1 MSEYKYGV
9 YGTIGNDI
17 VQNASQAGVAP
28 VYFGTAPVNLLSD
41 PTGKINVPVKISN
54 LSDAQKKIGHFS
66 DSAKWGKYTLCEAV
80 AAHFSNKNGNVGP
93 IYVIN
98 VLDPETHKK
107 STKTTKSLT
116 FANKKATIESDD
128 IILSTFAIDDKVLG
142 TDFEIGYDFSTGVLT
157 ILDKGEEAMTTVTA
171 SFDEVDTAAVT
182 AESVIGEVKEDGT
195 VSGIAALKL
204 VYQTCNV
211 IPTYLAAP
219 GWSHNKAVYDALV
232 SASQKINGHWHAFVF
247 ADIPV
252 AENKTIESATK
263 WKTDN
268 GYTSG
273 FSKVYWPMF
282 KDNGSVFHLATL
294 ALVEKLR
301 GDLANDNIPFE
312 TEGNKAIPGTGLYF
326 GEGGP
331 VTSFDKADA
340 NELTAAGI
348 TTAIYWESNWR
359 IWGDHTAAYTYNGN
373 HKASE
378 IFDVN
383 MQMLFFIAN
392 SFQKEWGLTI
402 DKPMTLALRDT
413 ILNREQEKLDVL
425 VAKGALLGA
434 PSVEFIETNNTT
446 NEMMNGNF
454 RWDISATIT
463 PPLKSATGVV
473 CYTDAG
479 FEAYFGGDDNG

>member
-1 MSEYKYGV
+1 MAEYKYGV
-9 YGTIGNDI
+9 YGEIGND
-17 VQNASQAGVAP
+17 VAQNASQAGTAP
-28 VYFGTAPVNLLSD
+28 VYFGTAPVHLLSD
-41 PTGKINVPVKISN
+41 HTGTVNVPVKISN
-54 LSDAQKKIGHFS
+54 LSDAKKKLGHFS

-80 AAHFSNKNGNVGP
+80 AAHFANQNGNVGP

-98 VLDPETHKK
+98 VLDPATHKK
-107 STKTTKSLT
+107 SAATTKSLT
-116 FANKKATIESDD
+116 FANKKATIEADD

-142 TDFEIGYDFSTGVLT
+142 TDYTIDYDFGTGILT
-157 ILDKGEEAMTTVTA
+157 ITDKGAEPMTTVTA
-171 SFDEVDTAAVT
+171 SYNAVDTDAVT
-182 AESVIGEVKEDGT
+182 ATTVIGSTNADGS

-219 GWSHNKAVYDALV
+219 GWSDTKGVYDALV
-232 SASQKINGHWHAFVF
+232 AASQNINGHWCAFVY

-252 AENKTIESATK
+252 DSNETIDKAK
-263 WKTDN
+263 AWKVAN

-273 FSKVYWPMF
+273 FSKVFWPMA
-282 KDNGSVFHLATL
+282 KDGSTVYHLATL
-294 ALVEKLR
+294 ALVEKIR
-301 GDLANDNIPFE
+301 CDMANGNVPFE
-312 TEGNKAIPGTGLYF
+312 TEGNKAIPVTGLYF
-326 GEGGP
+326 GAG
-331 VTSFDKADA
+331 VNTSGFDKSDA

-348 TTAIYWESNWR
+348 STAIYWEGNWR
-359 IWGDHTAAYTYNGN
+359 MWGDHTAAYNYDGN
-373 HKASE
+373 HKARE

-383 MQMLFFIAN
+383 MMMLFFIAN
-392 SFQKEWGLTI
+392 SFQKEWGTTI

-425 VAKGALLGA
+425 VAKGALIGS
-434 PSVEFIETNNTT
+434 PSVEFLETNNATT
-446 NEMMNGNF
+446 DMMNGNF

-479 FEAYFGGDDNG
+479 FSAYFGGDD

>member
-1 MSEYKYGV
+1 MAEYKYGV
-9 YGTIGNDI
+9 YGVIGNDI
-17 VQNASQAGVAP
+17 AQNASQAGMAP

-41 PTGKINVPVKISN
+41 CTGMVNTPVKISN
-54 LSDAQKKIGHFS
+54 LSDAQKKLGHFA

-80 AAHFSNKNGNVGP
+80 AAHFANKNGNVGP

-107 STKTTKSLT
+107 SAKTTKSLT
-116 FANKKATIESDD
+116 FANKKATIEADD

-142 TDFEIGYDFSTGVLT
+142 TDYTVDYDFGTGILT
-157 ILDKGEEAMTTVTA
+157 ITDNGAEAMTTVSA
-171 SFDEVDTAAVT
+171 SYDTVDNSAVT
-182 AESVIGEVKEDGT
+182 AETVIGSTKEDGS

-219 GWSHNKAVYDALV
+219 GWSDQKAVYDALV
-232 SASQKINGHWHAFVF
+232 AASQNINGHWCAFVY

-252 AENKTIESATK
+252 AGVTTISGATEWKKT
-263 WKTDN
+263 N

-273 FSKVYWPMF
+273 FSKVFWPMA
-282 KDNGSVFHLATL
+282 KDGSTVYHLSTL
-294 ALVEKLR
+294 ALVEKIR
-301 GDLANDNIPFE
+301 CDLANDDVPFE
-312 TEGNKAIPGTGLYF
+312 SEGNKAIPVTGLYF
-326 GEGGP
+326 GAG
-331 VTSFDKADA
+331 VYASSFDKSDA
-340 NELTAAGI
+340 NTLTAAGI
-348 TTAIYWESNWR
+348 STAIYWESNWR
-359 IWGDHTAAYTYNGN
+359 MWGDHTAAYTYGGS
-373 HKASE
+373 HKARE

-383 MQMLFFIAN
+383 MLMLFYIAN
-392 SFQKEWGLTI
+392 SFQKEWGTTI

-413 ILNREQEKLDVL
+413 ILNREQEKLDAL
-425 VAKGALLGA
+425 VAKGALIGT
-434 PSVEFIETNNTT
+434 PSVEFLETNNETGD
-446 NEMMNGNF
+446 MMNGNF

-479 FEAYFGGDDNG
+479 FASYFGGDE